1 MNATINNISLE
12 ELGLVWLQ
20 GSLDNLL
27 KPAELKPLVLNE
39 SASIDGTRAITTGRR
54 VKARDVSVKFRIKA
68 SSPLN
73 LVNRID
79 SIVAH
84 LINGKDNTGVNELR
98 LIDYDRIYRLVY
110 LKCDKYTS
118 FGANSA
124 IVSFT
129 FKELNPNNRR

>member
-39 SASIDGTRAITTGRR
+39 SAAIDGTRAITIGRR

-79 SIVAH
+79 SIVAR

-118 FGANSA
+118 FGTNSA
-124 IVSFT
+124 IVSFS